1 MIFRCYK
8 MPVLCH
14 NDLENILL
22 TVKELRLAG
31 WTARKIADELDR
43 LGYKRPAPKDA
54 WQTQHAIRLIQELRK
69 RGQLPPLGK
78 KVKAQSRRPVQKPSC
93 HFPKD

>member
-1 MIFRCYK
+1 

-31 WTARKIADELDR
+31 MTARKIADELDR

-54 WQTQHAIRLIQELRK
+54 WQTQHAIRLIQELRR

-78 KVKAQSRRPVQKPSC
+78 KVKAQYRAPAKKPAS
-93 HFPKD
+93 HSPKN

>member
-1 MIFRCYK
+1 
-8 MPVLCH
+8 MPVLSH

-31 WTARKIADELDR
+31 MTARKIADELDR

-54 WQTQHAIRLIQELRK
+54 WQTQHTLQLIKELRR

-78 KVKAQSRRPVQKPSC
+78 KVKAQCRRPVQKPSC
-93 HFPKD
+93 HFPEK

>member
-1 MIFRCYK
+1 
-8 MPVLCH
+8 MPVLSH
-14 NDLENILL
+14 HDLENILL

-54 WQTQHAIRLIQELRK
+54 WQTQHTLQLIAELRR
-69 RGQLPPLGK
+69 RGQLPPRGK
-78 KVKAQSRRPVQKPSC
+78 MVKAKYRRPAQKPAC
-93 HFPKD
+93 HFQKD